1 MSTADDDDVAAP
13 AEHHHVDGA
22 LMLSFGEIHPG
33 REEVAVEAFRQLARY
48 FGKLL
53 SDGEISE
60 FKPYFFADGPLGD
73 VLGFFIVEGRRERL
87 DALRREEEFRR
98 AHLRMGAA
106 SANVRVNT
114 MAAGSQAGRLANLFA
129 DVRRELGLL

>member
-1 MSTADDDDVAAP
+1 MSIADDDVPTP
-13 AEHHHVDGA
+13 AEREHVDGA

-33 REEVAVEAFRQLARY
+33 REAVAIEAFRQFAQF
-48 FGKLL
+48 FGRLL
-53 SDGEISE
+53 SNGEITE

-73 VLGFFIVEGRRERL
+73 MLGFFIVEGRRDRL
-87 DALRREEEFRR
+87 DALRREEDFRR